1 MSLTDSR
8 SRFGVSHIRLSST
21 PGHELESYLNKN
33 YGPGNEFYEDF
44 CTYIRRAV
52 KEDEGWVATIEM
64 DGCGSSSPGLGDST
78 NSPATDPNTDAARW
92 LYQTTTPSI

>member
-1 MSLTDSR
+1 MSDPNPLTR
-8 SRFGVSHIRLSST
+8 T
-21 PGHELESYLNKN
+21 PGHELETYLNKN

-64 DGCGSSSPGLGDST
+64 DGCGSFLPGLHAAAYSV
-78 NSPATDPNTDAARW
+78 TDPNTDAARW
-92 LYQTTTPSI
+92 RYRATTPST

>member
-1 MSLTDSR
+1 MSDPALAR
-8 SRFGVSHIRLSST
+8 T
-21 PGHELESYLNKN
+21 PGHELETHLNEH

-64 DGCGSSSPGLGDST
+64 DGCGLLLPDLES
-78 NSPATDPNTDAARW
+78 AAH
-92 LYQTTTPSI
+92 

>member
-1 MSLTDSR
+1 MTR
-8 SRFGVSHIRLSST
+8 T
-21 PGHELESYLNKN
+21 PGHELETYLNKN

-64 DGCGSSSPGLGDST
+64 DGCGFLSHGLKCILT
-78 NSPATDPNTDAARW
+78 
-92 LYQTTTPSI
+92 LYQQPQIPPQQGCFTQRRHQVLEHHNRVHG